1 MKKLNIKLREN
12 KKGITLVALV
22 VTIVVL
28 LILTGVSLNLLI
40 GNNGIITR
48 TQISKVSQELA
59 AYKENM
65 NLFIGEKQIETAE
78 FDANTLTAYKNKLYY
93 NTKSA
98 EDTSGIEK
106 VLGQID
112 NKYIEKIEII
122 NGELCLNTTNNIE
135 QKAAEGLG
143 IKVNSW
149 DVVDGV
155 LLSSDK
161 NLELINNGE
170 TVVIPPSIKKIGD
183 GAFSSVNN
191 IKKIVIPGTVE
202 EIGANAFSNNTTLEE
217 VTIEYG
223 VKKVG
228 GYAFRGCSSLTSI
241 EFPDSVVQINGGAL
255 ENCKNLE
262 NVKLSNSITSIAYE
276 LMSNCTNIKQISI
289 PLNVDTIGA
298 YAFSGC
304 KNLVEVKMPAKTKY
318 IGDAAFAGITSLQNI
333 IVDTD
338 NENLKFENGLLLS
351 KDGTNVY
358 FALLNLENIII
369 PEGVTTIPID
379 TFMGSNA
386 KSIKLPNSII
396 NISGNTFANMNNLE
410 KIEVNEDNENYKV
423 ENENLLSKDG
433 TILILYLAKGDII
446 TIPDGVKIITSK
458 AIKSRTAKEIILPN
472 TLEEIKG
479 WGVSEVYGVTKIEI
493 PERVKPF
500 DARAFTDTKQFIV
513 SDKNPYIKSVNDT
526 MILSK
531 DGKKLYAVAKGI
543 DEFLIPNTVEELA
556 TNCFYYHTRL
566 ANITLPNSVKT
577 IRTGALGYIPLKT
590 ITIPESVTTI
600 ENNAFQGC
608 SKLESIIINKSKDS
622 ISGSPWGCPIGA
634 RAVKWT
640 K

>member
-1 MKKLNIKLREN
+1 M
-12 KKGITLVALV
+12 A
-22 VTIVVL
+22 
-28 LILTGVSLNLLI
+28 GVSLNLLI

-65 NLFIGEKQIETAE
+65 NLFIGEKQVETPE
-78 FDANTLTAYKNKLYY
+78 FNANTLTAYKNKLYY
-93 NTKSA
+93 NTKSV

-135 QKAAEGLG
+135 QKAADSLG

-255 ENCKNLE
+255 GNCKNLE
-262 NVKLSNSITSIAYE
+262 NVKLSNSITSIEYE

-318 IGDAAFAGITSLQNI
+318 IGGAAFAGTTSLQNI

-369 PEGVTTIPID
+369 PEGATTIPID

-386 KSIKLPNSII
+386 KSIKLPNSIM
-396 NISGNTFANMNNLE
+396 NIIGNTFSGMRNLE

-423 ENENLLSKDG
+423 ENGNLLSKDG
-433 TILILYLAKGDII
+433 TTLILYLEKGDTI

-458 AIKSRTAKEIILPN
+458 ATKSRIAKEIILPN

-493 PERVKPF
+493 PESVKPF
-500 DARAFTDTKQFIV
+500 DAKAFTDTKQFIV

-531 DGKKLYAVAKGI
+531 DGKILYAAAKGI
-543 DEFLIPNTVEELA
+543 NEFTIPNTVEELA
-556 TNCFYYHTRL
+556 TSCFYYHTGL
-566 ANITLPNSVKT
+566 ENITIPSSVKT
-577 IRTGALGYIPLKT
+577 IRTGAFGYTSLKT
-590 ITIPESVTTI
+590 ITVPESVTTI

>member
-1 MKKLNIKLREN
+1 MKKLDIRFVKN

-28 LILTGVSLNLLI
+28 LILAGVSLNLLI

-65 NLFIGEKQIETAE
+65 NLFIGEKQVETPE

-228 GYAFRGCSSLTSI
+228 GYAFSGCSSLKSI
-241 EFPDSVVQINGGAL
+241 EFPDSVTDIGNCAMQGCRVL
-255 ENCKNLE
+255 ENI
-262 NVKLSNSITSIAYE
+262 KLSNSISTIRAYV
-276 LMSNCTNIKQISI
+276 MAYTNITEITIPEGIESI
-289 PLNVDTIGA
+289 GG
-298 YAFSGC
+298 YAFEGCAKLEKIIIPNSLKSIDSGAFWSAT
-304 KNLVEVKMPAKTKY
+304 NLNDIQ
-318 IGDAAFAGITSLQNI
+318 IGEQ
-333 IVDTD
+333 
-338 NENLKFENGLLLS
+338 NENFKFENGLLMS
-351 KDGTNVY
+351 KNGEQVY
-358 FALLNLENIII
+358 FGLLNLSDITI
-369 PEGVTTIPID
+369 PEGVQTIKND
-379 TFMGSNA
+379 AFSGSNA
-386 KSIKLPNSII
+386 TSISLPNSIGDLTGYEFTGMNKLKTI
-396 NISGNTFANMNNLE
+396 N
-410 KIEVNEDNENYKV
+410 VNSDNPRYKV
-423 ENENLLSKDG
+423 ENENLYSKNG
-433 TILILYLAKGDII
+433 EELVKYLQTGDII
-446 TIPDGVKIITSK
+446 TIPEGVKT
-458 AIKSRTAKEIILPN
+458 IKSRACIGKDAKEIKLPSTLEKLESKSLSALEGVLNVYIPANVVAFSSDALPN
-472 TLEEIKG
+472 NAKVQ
-479 WGVSEVYGVTKIEI
+479 VSTENEK
-493 PERVKPF
+493 
-500 DARAFTDTKQFIV
+500 
-513 SDKNPYIKSVNDT
+513 IKSADDS

-531 DGKKLYAVAKGI
+531 DGKKLYAVSQVV
-543 DEFLIPNTVEELA
+543 ENFNIPTTVESIEIQ
-556 TNCFYYHTRL
+556 CFYMHN
-566 ANITLPNSVKT
+566 NISEITVPEGVKE
-577 IRTGALGYIPLKT
+577 IKEGAFGYSNLKT
-590 ITIPESVTTI
+590 INLPST
-600 ENNAFQGC
+600 
-608 SKLESIIINKSKDS
+608 LESMKFNTFENCKKLTEIVINKSKDS
-622 ISGSPWGCPIGA
+622 ISGSPWGCPIGD

>member
-1 MKKLNIKLREN
+1 MKNLNIKIKEN

-28 LILTGVSLNLLI
+28 LILAGVSLNLLI

-65 NLFIGEKQIETAE
+65 NLFIGEKQVETPE
-78 FDANTLTAYKNKLYY
+78 FNANTLTAYKNKLYY
-93 NTKSA
+93 NTKSV
-98 EDTSGIEK
+98 EDNSGIET
-106 VLGQID
+106 VLGTVN

-122 NGELCLNTTNNIE
+122 NGEICLNTTNSIE

-228 GYAFRGCSSLTSI
+228 DYAFCGCSNLKSI
-241 EFPDSVVQINGGAL
+241 EFPDSVTEIGYASLLRCVLL
-255 ENCKNLE
+255 ENI
-262 NVKLSNSITSIAYE
+262 KLPSKITSINAYT
-276 LMSNCTNIKQISI
+276 MAYTNISEID
-289 PLNVDTIGA
+289 VT
-298 YAFSGC
+298 
-304 KNLVEVKMPAKTKY
+304 E
-318 IGDAAFAGITSLQNI
+318 GITSINGYAFEGCPRLEKVKIPATLNRFDVGVFWDVKSLKNI
-333 IVDTD
+333 IVDEK
-338 NENLKFENGLLLS
+338 NKSFKFQNGLLLS
-351 KDGTNVY
+351 KDGKIVY
-358 FALLNLENIII
+358 FGLLGLTEVSI
-369 PEGVTTIPID
+369 PEGVTEIKGNSFAGSETTTI
-379 TFMGSNA
+379 S
-386 KSIKLPNSII
+386 LPNSLE
-396 NISGNTFANMNNLE
+396 NITGGEFNEMKKLKE
-410 KIEVNEDNENYKV
+410 IKIKSDNENYKV
-423 ENENLLSKDG
+423 DNGNLYTKSGEDLIRYAAGGDTIIVPEGVKTIRTSAIQNDNVKELKLPSTLENLNDMSLNSLTG
-433 TILILYLAKGDII
+433 LQI
-446 TIPDGVKIITSK
+446 V
-458 AIKSRTAKEIILPN
+458 N
-472 TLEEIKG
+472 
-479 WGVSEVYGVTKIEI
+479 I
-493 PERVKPF
+493 PENVK
-500 DARAFTDTKQFIV
+500 AFRSSALPKDSKV
-513 SDKNPYIKSVNDT
+513 VVDKNNPNIKSVDDS

-531 DGKKLYAVAKGI
+531 DGKKLYAVSKAVK
-543 DEFLIPNTVEELA
+543 DFNIPTTVETIEKQ
-556 TNCFYYHTRL
+556 CFYMHN
-566 ANITLPNSVKT
+566 NISEITVPEGVREIKSQ
-577 IRTGALGYIPLKT
+577 AFGYSKLKT
-590 ITIPESVTTI
+590 INLPSTLKSMEPNTFVNCAQLTKIV
-600 ENNAFQGC
+600 
-608 SKLESIIINKSKDS
+608 LNKSKDS
-622 ISGSPWGCPIGA
+622 ISGSPWGCPIGD

>member
-493 PERVKPF
+493 P
-500 DARAFTDTKQFIV
+500 
-513 SDKNPYIKSVNDT
+513 
-526 MILSK
+526 
-531 DGKKLYAVAKGI
+531 
-543 DEFLIPNTVEELA
+543 
-556 TNCFYYHTRL
+556 
-566 ANITLPNSVKT
+566 
-577 IRTGALGYIPLKT
+577 
-590 ITIPESVTTI
+590 
-600 ENNAFQGC
+600 
-608 SKLESIIINKSKDS
+608 
-622 ISGSPWGCPIGA
+622 
-634 RAVKWT
+634 
-640 K
+640 

>member
-1 MKKLNIKLREN
+1 MKKLDIRFVKN

-28 LILTGVSLNLLI
+28 LILAGVSLNLLI

-65 NLFIGEKQIETAE
+65 NLFIGEKQVETPE

-98 EDTSGIEK
+98 EDTSGIET
-106 VLGQID
+106 VLGTVN

-122 NGELCLNTTNNIE
+122 NGEICLNTTNSIE

-228 GYAFRGCSSLTSI
+228 GYAFSGCSSLKSI
-241 EFPDSVVQINGGAL
+241 EFPDSVTDIGNCAMQGCRVL
-255 ENCKNLE
+255 ENI
-262 NVKLSNSITSIAYE
+262 KLSNSISTIRAYV
-276 LMSNCTNIKQISI
+276 MAYTNITEITIPEGIESI
-289 PLNVDTIGA
+289 GG
-298 YAFSGC
+298 YAFEGCAKLEKIIIPNSLKSIDSGAFWSAT
-304 KNLVEVKMPAKTKY
+304 NLNDIQ
-318 IGDAAFAGITSLQNI
+318 IGEQ
-333 IVDTD
+333 
-338 NENLKFENGLLLS
+338 NENFKFENGLLMS
-351 KDGTNVY
+351 KNGEQVY
-358 FALLNLENIII
+358 FGLLNLSDITI
-369 PEGVTTIPID
+369 PEGVQTIKND
-379 TFMGSNA
+379 AFSGSNA
-386 KSIKLPNSII
+386 TSISLPNSIGDLTGYEFTGMNKLKTI
-396 NISGNTFANMNNLE
+396 N
-410 KIEVNEDNENYKV
+410 VNSDNPRYKV
-423 ENENLLSKDG
+423 ENENLYSKNG
-433 TILILYLAKGDII
+433 EELVKYLQTGDII
-446 TIPDGVKIITSK
+446 TIPEGVKT
-458 AIKSRTAKEIILPN
+458 IKSRACIGKDAKEIKLPSTLEKLESKSLSALEGVLNVYIPANVVAFSSDALPN
-472 TLEEIKG
+472 NAKVQ
-479 WGVSEVYGVTKIEI
+479 VSTENEK
-493 PERVKPF
+493 
-500 DARAFTDTKQFIV
+500 
-513 SDKNPYIKSVNDT
+513 IKSADDS

-531 DGKKLYAVAKGI
+531 DGKKLYAVSQVV
-543 DEFLIPNTVEELA
+543 ENFNIPTTVESIEIQ
-556 TNCFYYHTRL
+556 CFYMHN
-566 ANITLPNSVKT
+566 NISEITVPEGVKE
-577 IRTGALGYIPLKT
+577 IKEGAFGYSNLKT
-590 ITIPESVTTI
+590 INLPST
-600 ENNAFQGC
+600 
-608 SKLESIIINKSKDS
+608 LESMKFNTFENCKKLTEIVINKSKDS
-622 ISGSPWGCPIGA
+622 ISGSPWGCPIGD